1 MGLKTVIAELPGTTQ
16 TVATNAS
23 RNITGKLVDA
33 IARPV
38 SVDRP
43 FNWKGETHLWAVFN
57 RVWPGNSMQPHPQS
71 TPILLGNEVVLSVL
85 QASYKWDPVHVREQ
99 T

>member
-1 MGLKTVIAELPGTTQ
+1 VRKIKDNQIEVVVNTLCSNMFSDSEKLRDISSVGLKTVIAELPGTTQ

-43 FNWKGETHLWAVFN
+43 FNWKGETTC
-57 RVWPGNSMQPHPQS
+57 G
-71 TPILLGNEVVLSVL
+71 
-85 QASYKWDPVHVREQ
+85 
-99 T
+99 

>member
-1 MGLKTVIAELPGTTQ
+1 MVTATVCPLHIVRTVHCIDGTDLFSLSSVGLKTVIAELPGTTQ

-43 FNWKGETHLWAVFN
+43 FNWKGETTLWVVFLFFL
-57 RVWPGNSMQPHPQS
+57 
-71 TPILLGNEVVLSVL
+71 T
-85 QASYKWDPVHVREQ
+85 
-99 T
+99 